1 MQRWAVWLKRL
12 WRSVG
17 NCGKR
22 ASMQPLMNARFVCP
36 LDTECLDALAAE
48 HQWIVTME
56 ENVLKGGF
64 GEACGDYILE
74 KHEDI
79 RLIHIGVPDVYV
91 EHGGVDQLKKT
102 LHMNAD
108 SIVERICMEMDGE

>member
-1 MQRWAVWLKRL
+1 MKDFQSLV
-12 WRSVG
+12 
-17 NCGKR
+17 
-22 ASMQPLMNARFVCP
+22 
-36 LDTECLDALAAE
+36 
-48 HQWIVTME
+48 E
-56 ENVLKGGF
+56 ETKVLVQK
-64 GEACGDYILE
+64 EIENKDNRPDYILE

-102 LHMNAD
+102 LHMDAD